1 MSEYLRIKTQKHFS
15 RIRRFGLSESSKQ
28 KANLSNE
35 NSFHYMRKSFFYVRG
50 PTEAQVIDTMD
61 ALYNLTLE
69 TTRFNTGFLNY
80 NGSSKNVNPK
90 H

>member
-28 KANLSNE
+28 KANLSTAYLSNE
-35 NSFHYMRKSFFYVRG
+35 NSFHYMRKSFFYVKG

-80 NGSSKNVNPK
+80 NG
-90 H
+90 